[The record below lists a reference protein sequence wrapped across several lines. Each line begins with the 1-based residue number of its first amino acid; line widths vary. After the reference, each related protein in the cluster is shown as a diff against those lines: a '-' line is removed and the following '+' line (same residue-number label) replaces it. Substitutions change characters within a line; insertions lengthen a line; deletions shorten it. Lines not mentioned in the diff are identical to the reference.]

1 MALSAIG
8 SASGIATTERSSASR
23 ADDTHEAESFA
34 GMFASAMH
42 APKHEAKAPT
52 RAEGTSELDQDEA
65 DAGDGDTG
73 NVGESAP
80 VLESKTPAPANEV
93 VRAINALDPELQAK
107 LARVISRVE
116 QETGHDV
123 SVAETFRSQAR
134 QNALYAQGRTTDGP
148 VVTWTQSS
156 KHSQGRAVDVM
167 LDNGTASPEAYQALQ
182 RIANEEG
189 LRTLGAKDP
198 GHLELRGNANVRVD
212 ATSLKPS
219 EPADATGS
227 GQVSVARLAEVA
239 RVADVR
245 VERPA
250 TVASVARVAQVAQS
264 SASHAVSSSKS
275 GSASSNGGS
284 RQESSSDSRGNGY
297 TAFSG
302 FSTRDLASPPGQPVT
317 AAAAPTASDA
327 AARAERVMSAMDS
340 APARSLS
347 HITMSVDGANG
358 TTDRVH
364 VSLRGTS
371 LDTTIDTGDARVAN
385 LLRARSDEL
394 SQALR
399 RDGVELRE
407 LRVRAATDTNT
418 VTAAAAGQGSQS
430 SGDATTQSRF
440 GRGDAWQKQQDQQDQ
455 QDRQRSQQERGRQQQ
470 RQRRGGER

>member
-1 MALSAIG
+1 MSLSAIG
-8 SASGIATTERSSASR
+8 SSTGVATAERSSASR
-23 ADDTHEAESFA
+23 ADDTRDAESFA
-34 GMFASAMH
+34 GLFATAMH
-42 APKHEAKAPT
+42 APKHESRAPK
-52 RAEGTSELDQDEA
+52 RAEGTSELDQDDSEH
-65 DAGDGDTG
+65 DDDTG

-80 VLESKTPAPANEV
+80 GLESKKAASMNDV
-93 VRAINALDPELQAK
+93 VRSIGALDPGLQAK

-123 SVAETFRSQAR
+123 SVTETFRSQAR
-134 QNALYAQGRTTDGP
+134 QNALFAQGRTTDGP

-156 KHSQGRAVDVM
+156 KHSQGRAVDVT

-182 RIANEEG
+182 RIATEEG

-198 GHLELRGNANVRVD
+198 GHLELRGSAGNGANATTLNL
-212 ATSLKPS
+212 T

-227 GQVSVARLAEVA
+227 DKGQVSVARLAQVA
-239 RVADVR
+239 RVADVQT
-245 VERPA
+245 ERPA
-250 TVASVARVAQVAQS
+250 TVARVAQVAQPGIHT
-264 SASHAVSSSKS
+264 ATSKGGN
-275 GSASSNGGS
+275 GSTSGGS
-284 RQESSSDSRGNGY
+284 RQDSSSEHRDNGY
-297 TAFSG
+297 SAFAGAPARELSNA
-302 FSTRDLASPPGQPVT
+302 STQPVT

-327 AARAERVMSAMDS
+327 VARAERVMSAMDS
-340 APARSLS
+340 APARPLS

-358 TTDRVH
+358 ATDRVH
-364 VSLRGTS
+364 VALRGTS

-407 LRVRAATDTNT
+407 LRVRSATEANT
-418 VTAAAAGQGSQS
+418 VTAATAGQASQS
-430 SGDATTQSRF
+430 SGDASTHSRF
-440 GRGDAWQKQQDQQDQ
+440 DRGDAWQKQQDQ

>member
-1 MALSAIG
+1 MSLSAMG
-8 SASGIATTERSSASR
+8 SATGVAAAERSSASR
-23 ADDTHEAESFA
+23 ADDTREAESFA
-34 GMFASAMH
+34 GMFASAMN
-42 APKHEAKAPT
+42 APKHEAKAPKP
-52 RAEGTSELDQDEA
+52 AEGTSELDRDEN
-65 DAGDGDTG
+65 DGDDGDTG

-80 VLESKTPAPANEV
+80 ALESKKSAPANEV
-93 VRAINALDPELQAK
+93 VRSIHALDPELQAK

-123 SVAETFRSQAR
+123 TVAETFRSQAR
-134 QNALYAQGRTTDGP
+134 QNALFAQGRTADGP

-167 LDNGTASPEAYQALQ
+167 LDNGAASPEAYQTLQ

-198 GHLELRGNANVRVD
+198 GHLELRGNANPRVD
-212 ATSLKPS
+212 ATSLNPT

-227 GQVSVARLAEVA
+227 GQVSVARLAQVA
-239 RVADVR
+239 RVADVQ

-250 TVASVARVAQVAQS
+250 TVASVARVAQTAQPS
-264 SASHAVSSSKS
+264 TAHAVGSSKS
-275 GSASSNGGS
+275 GNASTDSGS
-284 RQESSSDSRGNGY
+284 RRDSSSDSHGNGY
-297 TAFSG
+297 TAFGG
-302 FSTRDLASPPGQPVT
+302 FSTRDLTSPASQPVIAT
-317 AAAAPTASDA
+317 AAPGASDA
-327 AARAERVMSAMDS
+327 VARAERVMNAMDS
-340 APARSLS
+340 APARPLS

-407 LRVRAATDTNT
+407 LRVRAATETAT
-418 VTAAAAGQGSQS
+418 VTAAAAGQASQS
-430 SGDATTQSRF
+430 SSDASTQSRF
-440 GRGDAWQKQQDQQDQ
+440 GRGDAWQKQQDQQD
-455 QDRQRSQQERGRQQQ
+455 RHRSQQDRGRQQQ
-470 RQRRGGER
+470 RQRRGGEQ